1 MKTRIN
7 FHFFALVSLCLFG
20 LAAFTSGCSGNG
32 GEQAQP
38 APTVLYFKVVPQRVE
53 LAVTLLGQVSAF
65 TVSDVRPQVNGIIQ
79 ERLFEEGAE
88 VEAGQPLYKI
98 DPSLYQAAYDNAA
111 AELNRARA
119 TAQAARLLAQR
130 YGKIVDA
137 GAVSRQE
144 HDDAQAAWKHAEAAV
159 ESARQALESARINL
173 DYTTVTAPVSGIIGR
188 SFVTPGALVT
198 AHQPTPLATI
208 QQFDKVYVDV
218 PRASADL
225 LRWKR
230 ALERGEIK
238 SAGQNA
244 AKARLLLDDGTPYAR
259 NDAAIAG
266 GAAPDWI
273 EGKLLFSDVS
283 MDQST
288 GMVNLRVEMPN
299 PYRALLPGMFVRAIL
314 EEGLRDDAILVPQR
328 AVTYDQRGA
337 PQVHVLTREAPNSKA
352 GSGGDESEAA
362 NDEKPKA
369 LAADE
374 YYAVLRPVTVDRD
387 YGFAWLIS
395 SGLAPGDLVVVDG
408 FQKIIPGQ
416 PVRGEQAPPEE
427 LAPPDML
434 DGAATTGPGAAQSG
448 PSAAKI
454 GPGEAQSDSGE

>member
-1 MKTRIN
+1 MFVI
-7 FHFFALVSLCLFG
+7 SG
-20 LAAFTSGCSGNG
+20 LAALAGLAAGCSGNG
-32 GEQAQP
+32 EGQAP
-38 APTVLYFKVVPQRVE
+38 SAPTVLYVAVVPQPVD
-53 LAVTLLGQVSAF
+53 LTVTLLGQVSAF

-79 ERLFEEGAE
+79 ERLFDEGSE

-111 AELNRARA
+111 AELNRTRA

-144 HDDAQAAWKHAEAAV
+144 HNDAQAAWKHAEAAV
-159 ESARQALESARINL
+159 ESARQGLESARINL
-173 DYTTVTAPVSGIIGR
+173 DYTTVTAPVSGVIGR

-218 PRASADL
+218 PRSSADL

-244 AKARLLLDDGTPYAR
+244 AKVRLLLDDGTPYAR
-259 NDAAIAG
+259 NDAAIGG

-314 EEGLRDDAILVPQR
+314 EEGLRDNAILVPQR

-337 PQVHVLTREAPNSKA
+337 PQVHVLTREAP
-352 GSGGDESEAA
+352 AA
-362 NDEKPKA
+362 APGEEGQAPPA
-369 LAADE
+369 LAKDE
-374 YYAVLRPVTVDRD
+374 YYAVLRQVTVDRD
-387 YGFAWLIS
+387 YGFGWLIS

-416 PVRGEQAPPEE
+416 PVRGQEAPLEE
-427 LAPPDML
+427 LAPPDMTEGL
-434 DGAATTGPGAAQSG
+434 SEGTFADTAQSGPGAAQ
-448 PSAAKI
+448 
-454 GPGEAQSDSGE
+454 PGSGE

>member
-1 MKTRIN
+1 M
-7 FHFFALVSLCLFG
+7 C
-20 LAAFTSGCSGNG
+20 LAALAGLTAGCSGDG
-32 GEQAQP
+32 DQGAMP
-38 APTVLYFKVVPQRVE
+38 PPTVLYVKMVPQRVD
-53 LAVTLLGQVSAF
+53 LTVTLLGQVSAF
-65 TVSDVRPQVNGIIQ
+65 TVSDVRPQANGIIQ

-88 VEAGQPLYKI
+88 VEAGQALYKI

-111 AELNRARA
+111 AELNRAKA

-173 DYTTVTAPVSGIIGR
+173 DYTTVAAPVSGIIGR

-218 PRASADL
+218 PRASSDL

-238 SAGQNA
+238 SAGPDA
-244 AKARLLLDDGTPYAR
+244 AKVRLLLDDGTPYAR
-259 NDAAIAG
+259 NDAAIGG

-314 EEGLRDDAILVPQR
+314 EEGLRDDALLVPQR

-337 PQVHVLTREAPNSKA
+337 PQVHVLTREAPAAAGQNSGEA
-352 GSGGDESEAA
+352 RDETAK
-362 NDEKPKA
+362 DEKPEA

-374 YYAVLRPVTVDRD
+374 YYAVLRQVTVDRD
-387 YGFAWLIS
+387 YGFGWLIS
-395 SGLAPGDLVVVDG
+395 AGLKPGDLVVVDG
-408 FQKIIPGQ
+408 FQKIIPGR

-427 LAPPDML
+427 LAPPDMVGGMA
-434 DGAATTGPGAAQSG
+434 DGAAQSG
-448 PSAAKI
+448 PGAAKA
-454 GPGEAQSDSGE
+454 GPGSAQSGSGE